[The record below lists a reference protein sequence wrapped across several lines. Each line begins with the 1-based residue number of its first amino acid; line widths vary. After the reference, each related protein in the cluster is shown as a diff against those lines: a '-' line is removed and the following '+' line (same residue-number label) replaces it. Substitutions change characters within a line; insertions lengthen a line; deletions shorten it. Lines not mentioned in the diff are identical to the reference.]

1 MQFSPRRRFPFSG
14 LAFNLLKPVG
24 GPCSI
29 SGCSFCATRP
39 GLRYS
44 PAQPFFSQY
53 WDLTCLA
60 MGCAMRWTRACEVIE
75 VHDERD
81 SRKSS
86 DPRLSRPALFSH
98 YASAYDARYYWDAVQ
113 SAVRNQ
119 KRLLNAARAAG
130 VQVIYTRIA
139 TQTRTARDVGKQH
152 LYVNLAVPKDSV
164 DAEILPD
171 IAPLPDDIVLSK
183 TSSSPFNSSNI
194 HQLLHNLDVD
204 TLLVCG
210 VVTNGCVES
219 TVRDASD
226 LGYNVI
232 LIPDACAAV
241 TPALHQA
248 AITNL
253 NNAFCNCRDTE
264 LVVRELEDAV

>member
-1 MQFSPRRRFPFSG
+1 MSEVPENRLTLVFPDLPYFRITREHTALVVVDMQKADAHPEFG
-14 LAFNLLKPVG
+14 
-24 GPCSI
+24 
-29 SGCSFCATRP
+29 
-39 GLRYS
+39 
-44 PAQPFFSQY
+44 
-53 WDLTCLA
+53 
-60 MGCAMRWTRACEVIE
+60 MGKKARAAGIGQVF
-75 VHDERD
+75 D
-81 SRKSS
+81 
-86 DPRLSRPALFSH
+86 
-98 YASAYDARYYWDAVQ
+98 YYWNAV
-113 SAVRNQ
+113 SGAVKNQ
-119 KRLLNAARAAG
+119 QRLLEAARAPG

-164 DAEILPD
+164 DAEILSEIMP
-171 IAPLPDDIVLSK
+171 APDDIVLSK
-183 TSSSPFNSSNI
+183 TSSSPFNSTNI

-210 VVTNGCVES
+210 VVTNGCVEG

-232 LIPDACAAV
+232 MIPDACAAV
-241 TPALHQA
+241 TPELHQA

-264 LVVRELEDAV
+264 TVVHELEDV

>member
-1 MQFSPRRRFPFSG
+1 MMSEIPENRLTLVFPDLPYFPITRQRTALVIIDMQKLDAHPDFG
-14 LAFNLLKPVG
+14 
-24 GPCSI
+24 
-29 SGCSFCATRP
+29 
-39 GLRYS
+39 
-44 PAQPFFSQY
+44 
-53 WDLTCLA
+53 
-60 MGCAMRWTRACEVIE
+60 MGKKA
-75 VHDERD
+75 RD
-81 SRKSS
+81 AGIGQIF
-86 DPRLSRPALFSH
+86 D
-98 YASAYDARYYWDAVQ
+98 YYWDAVQ

-130 VQVIYTRIA
+130 IQVIYTRIA

-232 LIPDACAAV
+232 MIPDACAAV